1 MKLLLTSFLTFALVL
16 LMGGAAHAQ
25 LTASDNLGIF
35 PPGGPFNPNGRFAA
49 IGESGGVPG
58 PTLGGAGCDLY
69 GFRSQFRP
77 GLSVNLGIKRIDFGT
92 FIEFPTLTF
101 EGFTF
106 WISGPSSS
114 SQGGSDYGCGPVL
127 AFYNPINPTT
137 YTIYGSANAI
147 GGMWVGSDRKLKR
160 DIKPISNAIE
170 TVQQLAGVTYNYNT
184 EYRPDLRLSDDRQY
198 GFVAQDVEKV
208 LPELVR
214 PAIDP
219 FGEEDDYVVM
229 NYDGIIPV
237 LTEAIKEQQEI
248 MDDQQVTIEDQERRL
263 DQQQVVIDQ
272 QQGFMEEQQT
282 VVDQQQG
289 IIAKQQLAI
298 DQLMNR
304 LQEVEATLGIQSD
317 VPANQNP
324 QGAFGEIKLNQNRPN
339 PADGNTIIEYT
350 LPTEIAQAQLVIF
363 DVTGAEVKRYKV
375 ETGFGSVEIQ
385 EGVLAAGT
393 YLYTLEV
400 EGQSV
405 ARRKMVI
412 Q

>member
-1 MKLLLTSFLTFALVL
+1 MKLLLTSCLTLALIL
-16 LMGGAAHAQ
+16 MMGGAAQAQ
-25 LTASDNLGIF
+25 LTASNNLGIF
-35 PPGGPFNPNGRFAA
+35 PPGTFFNPNGKFTA

-101 EGFTF
+101 EGITF

-114 SQGGSDYGCGPVL
+114 SQGGSDFGCGPVL
-127 AFYNPINPTT
+127 AFYNPLSTTT
-137 YTIYGSANAI
+137 YTIYGSANSI
-147 GGMWVGSDRKLKR
+147 GGMWMGSDRKLKR

-184 EYRPDLRLSDDRQY
+184 EFRPELRLSDERQY
-198 GFVAQDVEKV
+198 GFIAQEVEKI

-219 FGEEDDYVVM
+219 YGEEDDYMVM

-248 MDDQQVTIEDQERRL
+248 MDDQQVTIGEQELRI
-263 DQQQVVIDQ
+263 DQQQEVIDQ
-272 QQGFMEEQQT
+272 QQGFME
-282 VVDQQQG
+282 
-289 IIAKQQLAI
+289 KQQSVI
-298 DQLMNR
+298 NQLVDR
-304 LQEVEATLGIQSD
+304 LQEVEARLGIQGD
-317 VPANQNP
+317 APVNQTP
-324 QGAFGEIKLNQNRPN
+324 QGPMGEIKLNQNRPN
-339 PADGNTIIEYT
+339 PADGKTIIEYT

-363 DVTGAEVKRYKV
+363 DITGAEVNRYEV
-375 ETGFGSVEIQ
+375 QSGFGSVEIQ
-385 EGVLAAGT
+385 AGELAAGT
-393 YLYTLEV
+393 YLYTIEV

>member
-1 MKLLLTSFLTFALVL
+1 MRKLIMFSLTLALMFMLGTAVQ
-16 LMGGAAHAQ
+16 AQ
-25 LTASDNLGIF
+25 VTPSDNLGIF
-35 PPGGPFNPNGRFAA
+35 PPGGPFNPNGKFTA
-49 IGESGGVPG
+49 IGESGGAPG
-58 PTLGGAGCDLY
+58 PTVTGCDLY
-69 GFRSQFRP
+69 GFRAQVNP
-77 GLSVNLGIKRIDFGT
+77 NISVNLGIQRFNSFTTVELPILSFEGLSHWITGT
-92 FIEFPTLTF
+92 SVSTGAAPPTL
-101 EGFTF
+101 
-106 WISGPSSS
+106 GPNL
-114 SQGGSDYGCGPVL
+114 GCSPLL
-127 AFYNPINPTT
+127 AFYSPLSTT
-137 YTIYGSANAI
+137 SYTIYGSANAI
-147 GGMWVGSDRKLKR
+147 GGMWVASDRKLKR
-160 DIKPISNAIE
+160 NIKPIRNAIE

-184 EYRPDLRLSDDRQY
+184 KVRPELRLSNELQY
-198 GFVAQDVEKV
+198 GFVAQEVGKI

-219 FGEEDDYVVM
+219 FGQEDDFVVM

-248 MDDQQVTIEDQERRL
+248 MDDQQVTIEDQELRL
-263 DQQQVVIDQ
+263 DQ
-272 QQGFMEEQQT
+272 QQGFMEEQQA
-282 VVDQQQG
+282 VIDQQQG
-289 IIAKQQLAI
+289 VIAKQQLAI

-363 DVTGAEVKRYKV
+363 DVTGAEVQRYKV